1 MSTTQLGPP
10 RESSRPEQPVRSATP
25 PGLVRLM
32 GVEWMRLRSR
42 RAFWALALL
51 AFVGIGLSLGSLARD
66 AQPPSA
72 AEVAAAEEQ
81 VAADI
86 AEPSLQEE
94 LQRCR
99 DAEAAGDESIYG
111 PGFDCDDMLPRAE
124 WYYFQEFVELVP
136 TLGEVLVQMALT
148 FGLASLLAGATF
160 AGADWSAGTISTQ
173 LLFEPRRG
181 RLFTAKAAV
190 VGLAFAAAAAVAAG
204 GVALVVY
211 LVASAWGSTEGST
224 AARGDLVLAA
234 LRAVLAVGAGG
245 AVGVALGLALRRSVA
260 VVGIV
265 FAYLFLGE
273 GLMRGLLREAEPW
286 LASSRLLAW
295 LQRGGLDLERYPD
308 SCGSFG
314 PCEPIITHI
323 STTAGGVYL
332 AVGAA
337 ALVLGSYA
345 VFRRRDVG

>member
-1 MSTTQLGPP
+1 MSTTQLVPP
-10 RESSRPEQPVRSATP
+10 RESSRPEQLAQSAAP
-25 PGLVRLM
+25 PGLLRLM

-42 RAFWALALL
+42 RAFWGLLLL
-51 AFVGIGLSLGSLARD
+51 AFLGIGLSLGTLARN

-72 AEVAAAEEQ
+72 AEIAAAEEL
-81 VAADI
+81 VAAEI
-86 AEPSLQEE
+86 AQPYFQEE
-94 LQRCR
+94 LQRCE
-99 DAEAAGDESIYG
+99 DATAAGDESIYG
-111 PGFDCDDMLPRAE
+111 PGFDCDDLLPRAE
-124 WYYFQEFVELVP
+124 WYYSQQFVELVP
-136 TLGEVLVQMALT
+136 TLGDVLVQMALT
-148 FGLASLLAGATF
+148 FGLAGLLVGATF
-160 AGADWSAGTISTQ
+160 AGADWSAGTIGTQ

-181 RLFTAKAAV
+181 RLFAAKAAV
-190 VGLAFAAAAAVAAG
+190 VGLALAAAAAVAAG

-211 LVASAWGSTEGST
+211 LVASAWGSTEGAT

-273 GLMRGLLREAEPW
+273 GLVRGGSPDAEPW
-286 LASSRLLAW
+286 LVSSRLTAW

-308 SCGSFG
+308 SCNFG
-314 PCEPIITHI
+314 PCEPVITHI

-332 AVGAA
+332 AVGAV